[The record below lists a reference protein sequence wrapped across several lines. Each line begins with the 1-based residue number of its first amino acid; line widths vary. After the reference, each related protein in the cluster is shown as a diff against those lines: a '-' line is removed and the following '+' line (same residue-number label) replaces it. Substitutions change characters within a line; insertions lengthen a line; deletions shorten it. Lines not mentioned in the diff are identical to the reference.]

1 MSTQPVRCRSVS
13 VVTPILNEQECLEA
27 YYQRTTAVLTTLG
40 LDDYEII
47 IVDDG
52 STDRT
57 PALLKQLAATDPHVK
72 VITLSRRFGH
82 HPAVFA
88 GLEFATGDVV
98 VIIDGDLQDPP
109 ELIPALLTERDKGY
123 ELVFAQ
129 RTETHPGG
137 LILRVLKRQFR
148 QMMRRLANIEFPDN
162 VGVFSAMD
170 RSLKDVL
177 LQMPE
182 RERYLVAMQMYIGFR
197 VGFVAYARNDRHG
210 GRPKQNLGRLLR
222 LGMNSIFSYSSL
234 PLRLSAI
241 ACLFCLL
248 LAGLGMAFV
257 LYARLVTGVAIV
269 GWASVM
275 TAVLGMG
282 AIQLFSLWIVSE
294 YVDRI
299 FENTK
304 SRPYFIVRH
313 VVGERGI
320 AVSAPIGSVTAPAG
334 RAM

>member
-1 MSTQPVRCRSVS
+1 MTASRTAHGTVS
-13 VVTPILNEQECLEA
+13 IVTPVLNEQECLDA
-27 YYQRTTAVLTTLG
+27 FYRRTTAVLAASG
-40 LDDYEII
+40 LDDYEIVLI
-47 IVDDG
+47 DDG

-57 PALLKQLAATDPHVK
+57 PAILADLAQADPRVK

-88 GLEFATGDVV
+88 GLEFASGDTV

-109 ELIPALLTERDKGY
+109 ELIPQLVAERDKGY

-129 RTETHPGG
+129 RVEAHQGG
-137 LILRVLKRQFR
+137 VILRALKRAFR
-148 QMMRRLANIEFPDN
+148 RLMRRLASIDFPDN
-162 VGVFSAMD
+162 IGVFSAMD

-182 RERYLVAMQMYIGFR
+182 RERYLVAMQMYLGFR
-197 VGFVAYARNDRHG
+197 VGFVPYVRQDRHA
-210 GRPKQNLGRLLR
+210 GRPKQDLTRLVR

-234 PLRLSAI
+234 PLRFSVLAS
-241 ACLFCLL
+241 LVCLL
-248 LAGLGMAFV
+248 LSLVALAYV
-257 LYARLVTGVAIV
+257 LYSRMIAGTATV

-275 TAVLGMG
+275 TAVLGLG

-299 FENTK
+299 FENVK
-304 SRPYFIVRH
+304 SRPYYIIRRV
-313 VVGERGI
+313 
-320 AVSAPIGSVTAPAG
+320 AG
-334 RAM
+334 RRGLPAAEHSS

>member
-1 MSTQPVRCRSVS
+1 MTAPRTTCRTIS
-13 VVTPILNEQECLEA
+13 VVTPVLNEEECLEA
-27 YYQRTTAVLTTLG
+27 FYRRTTAALALCD
-40 LDDYEII
+40 LADYELIV
-47 IVDDG
+47 VDDG

-57 PALLKQLAATDPHVK
+57 PAILDHLAETDRRVK

-88 GLEFATGDVV
+88 GLEFATGDVI
-98 VIIDGDLQDPP
+98 VIVDGDLQDPP
-109 ELIPALLTERDKGY
+109 ELIPQLLAERNKGY

-129 RTETHPGG
+129 RLEAQQGG
-137 LILRVLKRQFR
+137 IVLRGLKRLFR
-148 QMMRRLANIEFPDN
+148 RLMRRLAHIEFPDS

-182 RERYLVAMQMYIGFR
+182 RERYLVAMQMYLGFR
-197 VGFVAYARNDRHG
+197 VGFVPYTRMDRHG

-234 PLRLSAI
+234 PLRFSAL
-241 ACLFCLL
+241 ASLLCLVMA
-248 LAGLGMAFV
+248 LAGMTYV
-257 LYARLVTGVAIV
+257 LYSRLIAGTAIV

-275 TAVLGMG
+275 TAVLGLG

-299 FENTK
+299 FENVK
-304 SRPYFIVRH
+304 SRPYFIVRRT
-313 VVGERGI
+313 VGDRSVNASG
-320 AVSAPIGSVTAPAG
+320 SARPPLDG
-334 RAM
+334 R

>member
-1 MSTQPVRCRSVS
+1 MSDRASTLRTVS
-13 VVTPILNEQECLEA
+13 VVTPVLNEEECLEA
-27 YYQRTTAVLTTLG
+27 FYQRTTATLAQCP
-40 LDDYEII
+40 LDDYELVLI
-47 IVDDG
+47 DDG

-57 PALLKQLAATDPHVK
+57 PAILERLAAADRHVK

-88 GLEFATGDVV
+88 GLEFATGDAV

-109 ELIPALLTERDKGY
+109 EIIPQLLAEHGKGY

-129 RTETHPGG
+129 RVDARRGG
-137 LILRVLKRQFR
+137 LFLRAVKRVFR
-148 QMMRRLANIEFPDN
+148 RLMRRLANIEFPDN

-182 RERYLVAMQMYIGFR
+182 RERYLVAMQMYLGFR
-197 VGFVAYARNDRHG
+197 VGFVPYTRVDRHG
-210 GRPKQNLGRLLR
+210 GRPKQDLGRLLR

-234 PLRLSAI
+234 PLRFSAL
-241 ACLFCLL
+241 ASLLCLL
-248 LAGLGMAFV
+248 LALAGMIYVF
-257 LYARLVTGVAIV
+257 YSRLVTGTAMV

-275 TAVLGMG
+275 TAVLGLG

-299 FENTK
+299 FENVK
-304 SRPYFIVRH
+304 SRPYFIIRRVSGHPGVRAT
-313 VVGERGI
+313 G
-320 AVSAPIGSVTAPAG
+320 PSV
-334 RAM
+334 